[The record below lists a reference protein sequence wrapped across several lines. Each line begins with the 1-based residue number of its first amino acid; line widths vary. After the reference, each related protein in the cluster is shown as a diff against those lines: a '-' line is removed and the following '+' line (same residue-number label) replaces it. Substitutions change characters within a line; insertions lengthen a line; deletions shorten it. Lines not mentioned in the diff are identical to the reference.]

1 MADDQERLWID
12 MHMKHLE
19 MLQGVVTRMA
29 GNSASLKNYCM
40 TIAAA
45 IIGLAAAIQKPEIL
59 YYTAPLIII
68 FGVLD

>member
-1 MADDQERLWID
+1 MSDDKDQLWTE

-19 MLQGVVTRMA
+19 MLQGVITRMA

-45 IIGLAAAIQKPEIL
+45 IIGLSAAIQKPG
-59 YYTAPLIII
+59 Y
-68 FGVLD
+68 FGPCA